1 MCNKTIDDIQLQ
13 SKTISFLRFPL
24 IVLVVFA
31 HSYFRAKELNPFNN
45 DDITIYNNISF
56 LLSSIIGK
64 IATPLFFF
72 ISGFLFFYKN
82 NIFTSQT
89 YLTKLKKRIRGIL
102 IPYIFWNLL
111 VIAYYFFLQT
121 TQLGEAALKE
131 KHIIDYTITD
141 WFYAFWNTYMI
152 NPLSTP
158 TIDDAVAYPMCYQFW
173 FLRDLMVISLLSPLI
188 YMTIKKCHIYSI
200 LILCLLWIM
209 NWWTKIPGFSIISVF
224 FFSAGAYFSIQ
235 EKNFVSIFKKRF
247 YAIAI
252 VYLILI
258 STMLVFK
265 NHEDIIFYLAR
276 INRIIG
282 PIFAITI
289 SAHLIQKYDWFID
302 KRIEDS
308 NFFIYAYH
316 GLALSFISKRVYE
329 FIHPQSDIALSITYI
344 LNPIITVI
352 LGICIYLIIKRYL
365 PKLTALITGGR

>member
-1 MCNKTIDDIQLQ
+1 M
-13 SKTISFLRFPL
+13 
-24 IVLVVFA
+24 VFA
-31 HSYFRAKELNPFNN
+31 HSYFRDKELNPFNN
-45 DDITIYNNISF
+45 DDIIIYNNISF
-56 LLSSIIGK
+56 LLSFIIGK

-72 ISGFLFFYKN
+72 ISGFLFFYKYN
-82 NIFTSQT
+82 VFTVQT
-89 YLTKLKKRIRGIL
+89 YRTKLKKRISGIL
-102 IPYIFWNLL
+102 IPYIIWNLL
-111 VIAYYFFLQT
+111 IIAYYFFLQA

-152 NPLSTP
+152 KPLSTYP
-158 TIDDAVAYPMCYQFW
+158 IDDASAYPMCYQSW
-173 FLRDLMVISLLSPLI
+173 FLRDLMVVSLLSPLI
-188 YMTIKKCHIYSI
+188 YIIIKKCHIYSI
-200 LILCLLWIM
+200 FVLCIFWIM
-209 NWWTKIPGFSIISVF
+209 NWWILVPGFSIISIF
-224 FFSAGAYFSIQ
+224 FFSAGAYFSIHK
-235 EKNFVSIFKKRF
+235 KNFVSIFKKRLCS
-247 YAIAI
+247 IAI
-252 VYLILI
+252 LYLILI
-258 STMLVFK
+258 LSMLVLK

-289 SAHLIQKYDWFID
+289 SAHLIHKYGWFID

-329 FIHPQSDIALSITYI
+329 FIHPQSDIVLSITYI